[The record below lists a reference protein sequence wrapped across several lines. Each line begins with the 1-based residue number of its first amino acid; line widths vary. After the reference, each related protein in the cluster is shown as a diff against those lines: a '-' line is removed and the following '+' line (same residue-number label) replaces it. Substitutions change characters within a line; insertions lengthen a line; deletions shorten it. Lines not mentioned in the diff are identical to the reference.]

1 MVLIR
6 TRKIGPYVFVGRFT
20 KYFASGHIYLLTNE
34 IKIKISSLLGRL
46 LPSSDKI
53 KEKTEPKGVRNGLA
67 HNGGTKLKPPR

>member
-1 MVLIR
+1 MRYHMYI
-6 TRKIGPYVFVGRFT
+6 YV
-20 KYFASGHIYLLTNE
+20 
-34 IKIKISSLLGRL
+34 LGRL